1 MAAMTREGIEVK
13 AGQVWRDLDRRVK
26 RTVTVTC
33 VHPDASPNPYA
44 EVVSSYGAKSRIR
57 IDRMH
62 KHAQGFALV
71 ED

>member
-1 MAAMTREGIEVK
+1 MSALTREGIEVK
-13 AGQVWRDLDRRVK
+13 VGQVWRDLDKRVK
-26 RTVTVTC
+26 RTVTVQS
-33 VHPDASPNPYA
+33 VHTDATHPYA
-44 EVVSSYGAKSRIR
+44 IVKSSFGPVSRIR